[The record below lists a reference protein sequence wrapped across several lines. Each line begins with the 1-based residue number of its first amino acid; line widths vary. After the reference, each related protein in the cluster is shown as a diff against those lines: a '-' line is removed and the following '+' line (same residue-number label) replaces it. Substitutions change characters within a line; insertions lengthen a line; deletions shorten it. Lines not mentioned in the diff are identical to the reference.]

1 MIFFGKCAIVI
12 TRDVK
17 FQSED
22 PDMRNTMS
30 PREQQYYYA
39 VFKSMDIMELES
51 ENKIR
56 LFQFADV
63 HCKTSND
70 SLNRHKQ
77 WCHEITF
84 VYGGEGVIL
93 HNGHSQ
99 PIKSGQVHLC
109 FDEDIHQ
116 IIPSTSS
123 SLRFYCIGFTL
134 PPANPLSSVLEEARA
149 RIAPDRSVLSGCA
162 DLQKAFHTTL
172 GALYTEDQNEVTRAV
187 AANTIN
193 YIISTVLGGFLNKE
207 SGGYG
212 NISTKESL
220 LYYVTSY
227 LKNNVYQINAL
238 SHLSEDTGYSYSYL
252 SHLFSQKMG
261 QTLKSFFASIRM
273 DVADK
278 LLSEKSVTEVSELL
292 GYSSVH
298 AFSRA
303 YKSVRNHSPH
313 AHRQSDPSKP

>member
-1 MIFFGKCAIVI
+1 
-12 TRDVK
+12 
-17 FQSED
+17 
-22 PDMRNTMS
+22 MS

-39 VFKSMDIMELES
+39 VFKSMNIMELETT
-51 ENKIR
+51 NKIK

-84 VYGGEGVIL
+84 VYGGEGVTV
-93 HNGHSQ
+93 HNGHEQS
-99 PIKSGQVHLC
+99 IKSGQVHLC

-116 IIPSTSS
+116 IIPSKSS
-123 SLRFYCIGFTL
+123 PLRFYCIGFTL
-134 PPANPLSSVLEEARA
+134 FPDNPLSKLLEEVHE
-149 RIAPDRSVLSGCA
+149 RITPDHSVLSGCA
-162 DLQKAFHTTL
+162 DLQNAFQSAL
-172 GALYTEDQNEVTRAV
+172 AALYTENQNEMTYAI

-193 YIISTVLGGFLNKE
+193 YIISTVLSRFLSKE
-207 SGGYG
+207 PVGHD
-212 NISTKESL
+212 NISIKESL
-220 LYYVTSY
+220 LYYVISY

-238 SHLSEDTGYSYSYL
+238 HSLSEDIGYSYSYL
-252 SHLFSQKMG
+252 SHLFSKRMG

-278 LLSEKSVTEVSELL
+278 LLLEKSVTEVSDLL
-292 GYSSVH
+292 GYSSLH

-303 YKSVRNHSPH
+303 YKSVRGYAPRTL
-313 AHRQSDPSKP
+313 HRGDAAMP

>member
-1 MIFFGKCAIVI
+1 MK
-12 TRDVK
+12 
-17 FQSED
+17 S
-22 PDMRNTMS
+22 TMS

-39 VFKSMDIMELES
+39 VFKSMDIMELEA
-51 ENKIR
+51 NNQIK

-70 SLNRHKQ
+70 SLNQHKQ

-93 HNGHSQ
+93 HNGHELS
-99 PIKSGQVHLC
+99 IKSGQVHLC

-116 IIPSTSS
+116 IIPSKSS
-123 SLRFYCIGFTL
+123 PLRFYCIGFTL
-134 PPANPLSSVLEEARA
+134 SPSNPLAALLEEGRE
-149 RIAPDRSVLSGCA
+149 RISPAASVLSGCA
-162 DLQKAFHTTL
+162 DLQNAFHSAL
-172 GALYTEDQNEVTRAV
+172 GALYTEKRTEITNAI
-187 AANTIN
+187 AANTLN
-193 YIISTVLGGFLNKE
+193 YIISTVLSRFLNKE
-207 SGGYG
+207 PNGYD
-212 NISTKESL
+212 NISIKESL
-220 LYYVTSY
+220 LYYVISY

-238 SHLSEDTGYSYSYL
+238 SRLSEDTGYSYSYL

-273 DVADK
+273 DAADK
-278 LLSEKSVTEVSELL
+278 LLLEKSVTEVSDLL

-303 YKSVRNHSPH
+303 YKSVRGCPPRTL
-313 AHRQSDPSKP
+313 HRAEEAPL